1 MNERSN
7 HNVAFD
13 AFAWIAL
20 FGGIIVYVIGLFRSQ
35 MEINEM
41 GFYFAVLILGLFAT
55 ISVQEVLRNRH
66 EKIPV
71 SGVYFSLALLALVSA
86 LTMFI
91 IALFRVNLLPSEVG
105 FYGISYFLTLFGA
118 ICVQKMVRDREDL
131 GSRIML
137 VEPDPRSVMNSLV
150 ERMETEDDEG

>member
-20 FGGIIVYVIGLFRSQ
+20 LGGIVVYVIGLFRSQ
-35 MEINEM
+35 MEVNEM

-66 EKIPV
+66 ENIPV
-71 SGVYFSLALLALVSA
+71 SSVYFSLALLSLISA

-91 IALFRVNLLPSEVG
+91 VALFRVDLLPSEVG

-131 GSRIML
+131 GSKIVL
-137 VEPDPRSVMNSLV
+137 VEQEVRSTTSSLF
-150 ERMETEDDEG
+150 ENENQD

>member
-1 MNERSN
+1 MEMNERSN

-20 FGGIIVYVIGLFRSQ
+20 LGGIVVYVIGLFRSQ
-35 MEINEM
+35 MEVNEM

-66 EKIPV
+66 ENIPV
-71 SGVYFSLALLALVSA
+71 SSVYFSLALLSLISA

-91 IALFRVNLLPSEVG
+91 VALFRVDLLPSEVG

-131 GSRIML
+131 GSKIVL
-137 VEPDPRSVMNSLV
+137 VEQEVRSTTSSLF
-150 ERMETEDDEG
+150 ENENQD

>member
-1 MNERSN
+1 MDR
-7 HNVAFD
+7 FT
-13 AFAWIAL
+13 W
-20 FGGIIVYVIGLFRSQ
+20 GITVYVIGIFRSR
-35 MEINEM
+35 MEVNEM

-55 ISVQEVLRNRH
+55 VSVQEVLRNRY
-66 EKIPV
+66 ENIPV

-91 IALFRVNLLPSEVG
+91 IALIRVELLPSEVG

-131 GSRIML
+131 GSKIIL
-137 VEPDPRSVMNSLV
+137 VEPEINRTTSSLF
-150 ERMETEDDEG
+150 EKAETED